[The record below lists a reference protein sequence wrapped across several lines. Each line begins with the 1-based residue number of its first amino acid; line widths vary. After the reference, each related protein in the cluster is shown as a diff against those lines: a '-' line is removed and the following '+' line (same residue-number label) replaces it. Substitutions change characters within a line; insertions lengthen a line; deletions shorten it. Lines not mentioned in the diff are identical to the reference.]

1 MTSSNLWVAPDN
13 TDSANITVIVTDGT
27 NKAIGDASIVLSVTQ
42 PWSLQDTMGTTP
54 AGGQI
59 VTRFLPTTTA
69 GTAVITATVT
79 VPGTTTVPVVQ
90 TYSQNITADLP
101 TKATNSYPS
110 IASVGSITD
119 ITIRVTDQY
128 GNPVSSKKKKNTVTF
143 ITTNSG
149 DNGFLTE
156 TSSTSV
162 GGKVKGHS
170 VALNDSGYADVDF
183 ALNTHPGENFVLID
197 PPDPLPWT
205 LISIQGIAN
214 LPPSSITQTVTPGG
228 KPPTLTTDGSSVC
241 TINYLL
247 SDQYGNPSTG
257 RTLSI
262 FTTAGERRVISTNN
276 EGKVTISYGPKTGPG
291 RYTITAQSQDNPK
304 VSAVQTVQFVSG
316 KPTDISFTASPQ
328 TMASGEVDSGAK
340 ALLMAKVIDSLGNPV
355 PQQTIYFSIQDVN
368 TGSFSPT
375 KGPSITG
382 DKKTTDKK
390 DEEVS
395 AVTDETGYAIGTFT
409 PGSFIADTSNPSF
422 SLMAEGVARVR
433 AKWTGKYMD
442 LNLSYKNY
450 PYLSVI
456 TSVDPKT
463 VDTNGTV
470 DVTIQVRGDGYALK
484 PKPVDAYMVTD
495 RSGSMSWG
503 VPSRIDLVKIAAMA
517 FKDQFDYKVDNLG
530 QFSFGDDTYYPYDVT
545 IDQALTNDPNQITNV
560 ISNLKPSG
568 ATPLRNALYQA
579 ITELKNDKKSDS
591 VKGLV
596 ILSDGDYNY
605 YGDPLARGG
614 ACWSCD
620 KYNRDGTCS
629 PGHTVPC
636 SPDSFSQGDTSRPYY
651 PFSDLSSE
659 DQNMSQYA
667 RDNKI
672 RIYAIGYSDS
682 ISTDGQATLRALAES
697 TYGKY
702 YYALTSDD
710 LINFYGQIAGA
721 LKDTA
726 GVNTTMSLDFSSVDV
741 NGVPVTPGSRV
752 LQYVYTDGI
761 STRVTRP
768 NGTWET
774 VNSTLD
780 WNKGIINVSMGTI
793 KVNEVWLVNFILNV
807 TMAGNIR
814 LISSSSKLYFN
825 DNQGSATSVPAP
837 DTFVTAIP
845 GGTDKGITSPKL
857 EIKNLQRI
865 NPDKDRENAL
875 LVWDIIYDGKDPD
888 IREEIEV
895 APLNSEA
902 YSYKATNWAAIGDT
916 SDTYTMDISDLAP
929 GTYKARVTGF
939 VDDADSSFDITQFS
953 IPLDV
958 PTPKIFIH

>member
-1 MTSSNLWVAPDN
+1 MTSSNLWVAAGN
-13 TDSANITVIVTDGT
+13 TDSANIMVIVTDGT
-27 NKAIGDASIVLSVTQ
+27 NKAIGNASIVLSVTQ

-54 AGGQI
+54 AGGQF

-90 TYSQNITADLP
+90 TISQNIIADLP
-101 TKATNSYPS
+101 TKATKSYTS
-110 IASVGSITD
+110 TASVGSITD

-128 GNPVSSKKKKNTVTF
+128 GNPVSSKKKKNTVTL
-143 ITTNSG
+143 TTSGTG
-149 DNGFLTE
+149 DNGFLAQA
-156 TSSTSV
+156 SSTNV
-162 GGKVKGHS
+162 GGKVKGLS

-183 ALNTHPGENFVLID
+183 ALNTRPGENFVIID

-205 LISIQGIAN
+205 LLSIQGIAN

-228 KPPTLTTDGSSVC
+228 KPPTLTTDGLSKC

-247 SDQYGNPSTG
+247 SDKFGNPSIG

-304 VSAVQTVQFVSG
+304 VSAVQTVQFLSG
-316 KPTDISFTASPQ
+316 KPTGISFTASPQ
-328 TMASGEVDSGAK
+328 TMASGEVDGSVT
-340 ALLMAKVIDSLGNPV
+340 ALVMAKVIDSLGNPV
-355 PQQTIYFSIQDVN
+355 TQQTVYFSIQNVN
-368 TGSFSPT
+368 TGSFIKT
-375 KGPSITG
+375 KGPSIKG
-382 DKKTTDKK
+382 DKDQTDQIGK
-390 DEEVS
+390 EVS
-395 AVTDETGYAIGTFT
+395 AVTDESGYAIGTFT
-409 PGSFIADTSNPSF
+409 PGSFTADTDNPGF

-433 AKWTGKYMD
+433 ARWTGKYMD
-442 LNLSYKNY
+442 LNLSYKNF
-450 PYLSVI
+450 PYLSV
-456 TSVDPKT
+456 SSSADPNT
-463 VDTNGTV
+463 VDANGTL
-470 DVTIQVRGDGYALK
+470 DVSIKVRGDGYALK

-495 RSGSMSWG
+495 RSKSMSSG
-503 VPSRIDLVKIAAMA
+503 DPSRMDLVKNAATT
-517 FKDQFDYKVDNLG
+517 FKDQFDYSVDRLG
-530 QFSFGDDTYYPYDVT
+530 QFSFGDDTYYSDDVT
-545 IDQALTNDPNQITNV
+545 LDLALTDQPAQIQNA
-560 ISNLKPSG
+560 ISTLTPSG
-568 ATPLRNALYQA
+568 HTPMRNALYRA
-579 ITELKNDKKSDS
+579 INELAKYKTSDS

-596 ILSDGDYNY
+596 VLSDGDYNW

-620 KYNRDGTCS
+620 KYKSDGTCF

-636 SPDSFSQGDTSRPYY
+636 SLDSFDTGTQSYY
-651 PFSDLSSE
+651 SFPDLSSP

-672 RIYAIGYSDS
+672 RIYAIGYSTD
-682 ISTDGQATLRALAES
+682 ISTDGQKTLRALAET

-702 YYALTSDD
+702 YYALTPDD
-710 LINFYGQIAGA
+710 LFNFYGQIAGA

-726 GVNTTMSLDFSSVDV
+726 GVNTTLALDFSSVGV
-741 NGVPVTPGSRV
+741 NGVPVTPGSKV
-752 LQYVYTDGI
+752 LQYVYIDGR
-761 STRVTRP
+761 STRVTHP
-768 NGTWET
+768 DGTWET
-774 VNSTLD
+774 LNSTAD
-780 WNKGIINVSMGTI
+780 WNKGKINVSMGTI
-793 KVNEVWLVNFILNV
+793 KVNQEWLVNFTLNV

-845 GGTDKGITSPKL
+845 GGTDKGLGTPKL
-857 EIKNLQRI
+857 EIKNLQRT
-865 NPDKDRENAL
+865 NSDEDRENAV

-895 APLNSEA
+895 APLNSDA
-902 YSYKATNWAAIGDT
+902 YSYQGITFAANGDT
-916 SDTYTMDISDLAP
+916 SDTYTIDISDLMP
-929 GTYKARVTGF
+929 GTYKAKVTGF
-939 VDDADSSFDITQFS
+939 VDDAGSSFNITQFS
-953 IPLDV
+953 IPMDV